1 MFRPAVMTLIGTFA
15 RAFDRAVRVLAAITL
30 TALTLAVLLGVI
42 SRALGDP
49 VAWSDEASRILMI
62 WVAALG
68 WVLAT
73 RSRAHIRIRF
83 FHDLLPPLCW
93 GLSEIMINAAIA
105 LFGLLLS
112 AYGLELVHR
121 NLDVEATSVPL
132 SMAWLY
138 LPLLLGGLS
147 TALQASAE
155 SAEMV
160 MRLRA
165 GLHPSGERPS

>member
-1 MFRPAVMTLIGTFA
+1 MIAALARTF
-15 RAFDRAVRVLAAITL
+15 DLAVRVLAGITV
-30 TALTLAVLLGVI
+30 TALALAVLLGVV
-42 SRALGDP
+42 SRALNDP
-49 VAWSDEASRILMI
+49 LAWTDEASRILMI

-83 FHDLLPPLCW
+83 FHDLLPPTWW
-93 GLSEIMINAAIA
+93 GVSEILINAAVA
-105 LFGLLLS
+105 LFGLLLV
-112 AYGLELVHR
+112 AYGLELVGR

-138 LPLLLGGLS
+138 FPLLIGGLA
-147 TALQASAE
+147 TALQAIAE
-155 SAEMV
+155 SAEVV

-165 GLHPSGERPS
+165 GQHPRGERQS

>member
-1 MFRPAVMTLIGTFA
+1 MPVITTLA
-15 RAFDRAVRVLAAITL
+15 RAFDLAVRVLAAIAMA
-30 TALTLAVLLGVI
+30 ALTLAVLLGVI

-83 FHDLLPPLCW
+83 FHDLLPPKWW
-93 GLSEIMINAAIA
+93 GVSEILINAAIV
-105 LFGLLLS
+105 LFGLLLV
-112 AYGLELVHR
+112 AYGVELVGR

-138 LPLLLGGLS
+138 LPLLLGGLA
-147 TALQASAE
+147 TALQAIAE
-155 SAEMV
+155 STDV
-160 MRLRA
+160 VTRLRA
-165 GLHPSGERPS
+165 GLHPRDQVSP

>member
-1 MFRPAVMTLIGTFA
+1 MALIATLARTF
-15 RAFDRAVRVLAAITL
+15 DLAVRVLAGIAV
-30 TALTLAVLLGVI
+30 TALALAVLLGVV
-42 SRALGDP
+42 SRALNDP
-49 VAWSDEASRILMI
+49 LAWTDEASRILMI

-83 FHDLLPPLCW
+83 FHDLLPPKWW
-93 GLSEIMINAAIA
+93 GASEILINTAVA
-105 LFGLLLS
+105 LFGLLLV
-112 AYGLELVHR
+112 AYGLELVGR

-138 LPLLLGGLS
+138 FPLLIGGLA
-147 TALQASAE
+147 TALQAIAE
-155 SAEMV
+155 SADVV

-165 GLHPSGERPS
+165 GQHPSGERQS